1 MVRTGISQSLL
12 RRVMS
17 GEYVVDEHAVA
28 EAMLARLG
36 GRRGGSSVLV
46 SRKSLDRRAGGSPED
61 GAAPRDDLT

>member
-1 MVRTGISQSLL
+1 MVRTGISQSLM

-36 GRRGGSSVLV
+36 GRRAGSSMLV
-46 SRKSLDRRAGGSPED
+46 SRESLHRRPAGSHED
-61 GAAPRDDLT
+61 GAAPRDDLS